1 MPEGVAMETVYLV
14 MGFALSGLMG
24 LGVLTFLSIGL
35 YRCQKQLMELFTAS
49 QAELMDVY
57 QASERSQE
65 RVHKMQASLD
75 YYQTQEFLWSED
87 KSDSALERAKLL
99 TELQRL
105 SEHIDELKAE
115 NEHLRR
121 ARTGE

>member
-1 MPEGVAMETVYLV
+1 METVYLV
-14 MGFALSGLMG
+14 VGFALSGLMG

-35 YRCQKQLMELFTAS
+35 YRCQKQLMELFTTS

-75 YYQTQEFLWSED
+75 YYQTQEFLWSEN

-99 TELQRL
+99 TELQRM
-105 SEHIDELKAE
+105 SEYVDELKAE
-115 NEHLRR
+115 NEQLRQKR
-121 ARTGE
+121 AGTGE